1 MLNLLTNKDK
11 DDIAILNA
19 EAILEHKERNYGN
32 AAKLNSSLCQLQ
44 QLNSSHWINLAANL
58 KGQRRVFTSHKII
71 KRGLKLDP
79 TNKELQQALAQSY
92 VERGQQLQAKIIIKN
107 HIESIETLST
117 HKLFQLQ
124 FMSSSYH
131 LLPEEILQKIAHGWE
146 KTKSIK
152 REVISRSKNIKNK
165 SNKIKAGYF
174 SSDFC
179 NHPVGRFI
187 AGVIKNHNL
196 AEFEIY
202 LLDTEVRKIKSM
214 MSLQHHAASLLI

>member
-58 KGQRRVFTSHKII
+58 KGQRRVFSSHKII

-92 VERGQQLQAKIIIKN
+92 VEGAAIAGKDY
-107 HIESIETLST
+107 
-117 HKLFQLQ
+117 HKKSHRKHRDSEQHNLFQLQ

-131 LLPEEILQKIAHGWE
+131 LLPEDTSKNCTWPGKNKEHKKG
-146 KTKSIK
+146 
-152 REVISRSKNIKNK
+152 VISRSKNIKNG
-165 SNKIKAGYF
+165 NKIKAGYF
-174 SSDFC
+174 SSDC
-179 NHPVGRFI
+179 NHPVRRFI

-202 LLDTEVRKIKSM
+202 Y
-214 MSLQHHAASLLI
+214 